1 VQKQAEK
8 ALISSFTVKEFENN
22 LQKQGFDFYLRGNT
36 AGIMDKSDG
45 TKYRLKRLD
54 LETQYQN
61 LLSLR
66 GRERKISKIKEI
78 QGREVEIEQERG

>member
-8 ALISSFTVKEFENN
+8 ALLSSFTVKEFENN
-22 LQKQGFDFYLRGNT
+22 LQKQGFGFYLRGNT
-36 AGIMDKSDG
+36 AGIIDKSDG

-61 LLSLR
+61 LLEFER
-66 GRERKISKIKEI
+66 ARERNRKNK
-78 QGREVEIEQERG
+78 GNTGARGGN